1 MSSRPLL
8 TYPVLLF
15 LGQAAWAQVPDST
28 QRQAIP
34 RSAIEAITPVGSP
47 EELRQYEDPSTGPF
61 LVEPARQRAILT
73 LDASG
78 MYDSNALRNELVV
91 GLFRGETLDR
101 ELRTR
106 TQDELKG
113 RNRFGS
119 EVNVRLSYCWGGS
132 FLGRTHWRPLISM
145 AYHDVTGMRFTDA
158 VYQLTFFGNA
168 RFEGDAAILAPS
180 AVEQQRYQTL
190 GFGIKHATR
199 ETFLRLDLVNGQYL
213 NAVRLDRGYLYTAQD
228 GTSLEAD
235 VDGSWYTSDTAG
247 QQFGK
252 SNGLG
257 LSISGALELR
267 SNTMRYSLRVEDLGF
282 IAWNSNAQQLLQND
296 VISYDGL
303 HVEDILDLS
312 GSVLGDNWISDTL
325 GLNTTSGGFLRPLP
339 ARFQIGV
346 SPHRRN
352 GNVVPRRRP
361 DLFQL
366 EQLAIPGYV
375 PHLTWTPSLPLSRN
389 WLVFGKAGY
398 GGFGGFRAGIGFWG
412 TTDWGLVKL
421 EVPNVVGTLS
431 GSAKGKAAT
440 IGLELAF

>member
-61 LVEPARQRAILT
+61 LVEPSRQRSIMT

-199 ETFLRLDLVNGQYL
+199 ETFLRVDLVNGQYL

-228 GTSLEAD
+228 GTYLEAD
-235 VDGSWYTSDTAG
+235 VNGSWYTSDRAG
-247 QQFGK
+247 QSFGT

-257 LSISGALELR
+257 LSMSGALALR
-267 SNTMRYSLRVEDLGF
+267 SNTMHYTIRMEDLGF
-282 IAWNSNAQQLLQND
+282 IAWNSNSQQLLKD
-296 VISYDGL
+296 EVIRYEGL
-303 HVEDILDLS
+303 NVRDILDLS
-312 GSVLGDNWISDTL
+312 GSVLGENQLRDSL
-325 GLNTTSGGFLRPLP
+325 GLNSTAGGFVRPLP
-339 ARFQIGV
+339 ARFQLGV
-346 SPHRRN
+346 SRHPRN
-352 GNVVPRRRP
+352 GKMMPSRRP

-366 EQLAIPGYV
+366 EQLAIPGYL
-375 PHLTWTPSLPLSRN
+375 PHLTWTPSLPLSPN
-389 WLVFGKAGY
+389 WLCFGKVGY

-412 TTDWGLVKL
+412 TTDLGLVKL
-421 EVPNVVGTLS
+421 EVPNLVGTLS
-431 GSAKGKAAT
+431 GSAKGKAVT
-440 IGLELAF
+440 IGLELVF

>member
-1 MSSRPLL
+1 
-8 TYPVLLF
+8 
-15 LGQAAWAQVPDST
+15 
-28 QRQAIP
+28 
-34 RSAIEAITPVGSP
+34 
-47 EELRQYEDPSTGPF
+47 
-61 LVEPARQRAILT
+61 
-73 LDASG
+73 
-78 MYDSNALRNELVV
+78 
-91 GLFRGETLDR
+91 
-101 ELRTR
+101 
-106 TQDELKG
+106 
-113 RNRFGS
+113 
-119 EVNVRLSYCWGGS
+119 
-132 FLGRTHWRPLISM
+132 M

-339 ARFQIGV
+339 ARFQTFSNWNNWPSRATCHT
-346 SPHRRN
+346 SPGPLHCRCPATGLSSARRDM
-352 GNVVPRRRP
+352 GASEGSAP
-361 DLFQL
+361 
-366 EQLAIPGYV
+366 A
-375 PHLTWTPSLPLSRN
+375 
-389 WLVFGKAGY
+389 
-398 GGFGGFRAGIGFWG
+398 
-412 TTDWGLVKL
+412 
-421 EVPNVVGTLS
+421 S
-431 GSAKGKAAT
+431 GSGAPRTGA
-440 IGLELAF
+440 L